1 MLTSRSVP
9 QHWEQMS
16 PPPRDNTGVLS
27 GSRRFGT
34 PRCHRIIRSMARTDI
49 FLKVVVE
56 HEEEENASRLAEEIC
71 RRLEKL
77 YGVRYAEVSSMVR
90 QGASEN

>member
-1 MLTSRSVP
+1 
-9 QHWEQMS
+9 
-16 PPPRDNTGVLS
+16 
-27 GSRRFGT
+27 
-34 PRCHRIIRSMARTDI
+34 MARTDI

-56 HEEEENASRLAEEIC
+56 HEEEESPSRLAEEIC

-90 QGASEN
+90 QGAEET